1 MDGIGRSPGGL
12 KYRAAYAA
20 NEYKPA
26 ATAEVAISRHI
37 PLVSAGAE
45 NAIGFV
51 ESTFLKANIY
61 FHIKK

>member
-1 MDGIGRSPGGL
+1 MNGWNRTVSGWVD
-12 KYRAAYAA
+12 AA
-20 NEYKPA
+20 NKYKPA